1 VNFRNIENSLKC
13 AYNGDDD
20 DEWDYCD
27 DEWDYCDDEWDYC
40 DNGCDY

>member
-20 DEWDYCD
+20 D
-27 DEWDYCDDEWDYC
+27 DEWGLLMMMNAIIDDNE
-40 DNGCDY
+40 CDY